1 MPLASRSWLAEPA
14 FVGQEEVGFRAC
26 GWGGSV
32 PPAGAEGGREVVPG
46 WAQRVWRPGAEKQT
60 QGSVGV
66 RGEVWAVGVHECN
79 GLGSLSW
86 APACRWRR
94 LTLGLTQR
102 SYPRLWR
109 KGDQAKLR
117 ESIARVVA
125 WVVQVRLKPELGA
138 QPPEG
143 KGGVRRTPDPKFSL
157 GSQDILLSF
166 CWSSAPRTRQALV
179 DAWYPILG

>member
-1 MPLASRSWLAEPA
+1 MSHLQGHR
-14 FVGQEEVGFRAC
+14 
-26 GWGGSV
+26 
-32 PPAGAEGGREVVPG
+32 EGGRWSQAGLSMCGDLEL
-46 WAQRVWRPGAEKQT
+46 RNRLRGAWEC
-60 QGSVGV
+60 
-66 RGEVWAVGVHECN
+66 EVWAVGVREGN

-94 LTLGLTQR
+94 LTLSLTQR

-125 WVVQVRLKPELGA
+125 WVVQVRLRPELGA
-138 QPPEG
+138 ESPEG

-157 GSQDILLSF
+157 GSQDILLFF
-166 CWSSAPRTRQALV
+166 CWSSAPRTRLVLV